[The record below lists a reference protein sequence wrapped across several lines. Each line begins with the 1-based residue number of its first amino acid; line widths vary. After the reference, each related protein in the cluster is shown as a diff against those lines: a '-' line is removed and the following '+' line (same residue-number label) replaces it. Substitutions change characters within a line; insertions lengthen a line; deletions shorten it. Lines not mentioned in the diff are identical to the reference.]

1 MSNCIGEVVKQS
13 TMNQR
18 LGQKDWIQ
26 RKNEYGCKI
35 LYEFLHLFI
44 FSDDMNFTFQNIRLQ
59 E

>member
-1 MSNCIGEVVKQS
+1 MCLQNRLL
-13 TMNQR
+13 NQR
-18 LGQKDWIQ
+18 PGQKDWIQ
-26 RKNEYGCKI
+26 RKNEYRCKI